1 MAQYIGGEVRSK
13 NTVTHSPTYM
23 AHSTLRKNDDRRA
36 KRMKISEQEIG
47 PRAAS
52 IQRILGYS
60 KALKVV
66 DAPPI
71 GQILLLL
78 N

>member
-1 MAQYIGGEVRSK
+1 MT
-13 NTVTHSPTYM
+13 N
-23 AHSTLRKNDDRRA
+23 STLRKNTRRRS
-36 KRMKISEQEIG
+36 KKTMTKDLELG

-52 IQRILGYS
+52 IQLILGYS
-60 KALKVV
+60 RALKVV

-71 GQILLLL
+71 GEVCLIL

>member
-1 MAQYIGGEVRSK
+1 M
-13 NTVTHSPTYM
+13 
-23 AHSTLRKNDDRRA
+23 TLDL
-36 KRMKISEQEIG
+36 QPG

-52 IQRILGYS
+52 IQLILGYS
-60 KALKVV
+60 RALQVV

-71 GQILLLL
+71 GTIEMIL